1 MENSSTYKSWCCI
14 NGEFYDPGKPLL
26 TLQNRGFCYGDALF
40 ETIHAFGTEPK
51 HFQLH
56 YRRLMAGMEILGMK
70 VPPFFDQE
78 QLFSLIV
85 KLLNKSRLFNSARVR
100 LTVFR
105 NDGGLYTPATDE
117 VSFSIEA
124 TPLDRQKYVL
134 NEKGLFIDIYPEMTK
149 PLSILS
155 PYKTANALLFVMA
168 ARYRQ
173 SKGLGDCI
181 ILNEEGKLVE
191 ATSSNLFLIKGK
203 SLYTPKLSDGCIA
216 GVMRQKIVELA
227 PKVGLTVNENSS
239 LIEPNLLAADE
250 IFLTNAVTGIRWVMG
265 FKDRRYFCSYAKKLN
280 AILNQET
287 FEG

>member
-26 TLQNRGFCYGDALF
+26 TLQNRGLCYGDALF

-51 HFQLH
+51 HFHLH
-56 YRRLMAGMEILGMK
+56 YRRLMAGMEVLGMR
-70 VPPFFDQE
+70 VPPFFDKE
-78 QLFSLIV
+78 QLFGLIV
-85 KLLNKSRLFNSARVR
+85 ELLNKARIFNSARVR
-100 LTVFR
+100 LSVFR

-124 TPLDRQKYVL
+124 TPLDQQKYVL
-134 NEKGLFIDIYPEMTK
+134 NEKGLFIDIYPEMAK
-149 PLSILS
+149 PLNMLS

-173 SKGLGDCI
+173 SKGFGDCI

-191 ATSSNLFLIKGK
+191 ATSSNLFLIKGNN
-203 SLYTPKLSDGCIA
+203 LYTPRLSDGCVA
-216 GVMRQKIVELA
+216 GIMRHKIVELA
-227 PKVGLTVNENSS
+227 PKVGLIVNENSS

-250 IFLTNAVTGIRWVMG
+250 IFLTNAITGLRWVIG

-287 FEG
+287 FGG